1 MYSLPQ
7 KTKWQQRAISRE
19 LCVDRATVKFYAEQ
33 ICIYI
38 PDYLKE
44 CPRNP
49 DGSVQSGFA
58 LSQYQFWV
66 LYRVLIV
73 AREIRESL
81 NGRTFRPVV
90 KATVIKLAQTL
101 SEESFNRQSEANV
114 A

>member
-7 KTKWQQRAISRE
+7 KQKWQQRAISRE

-33 ICIYI
+33 ICIYV
-38 PDYLKE
+38 PDYLKG

-49 DGSVQSGFA
+49 DGSIQSGFA

-81 NGRTFRPVV
+81 NGRKFRPVV
-90 KATVIKLAQTL
+90 KATIIKLAHTL
-101 SEESFNRQSEANV
+101 SEESFKRQSQAN
-114 A
+114 AA

>member
-7 KTKWQQRAISRE
+7 RLKWQQRAISRE

-33 ICIYI
+33 VCIYV

-44 CPRNP
+44 CPRNS
-49 DGSVQSGFA
+49 DGSIQSGFA

-81 NGRTFRPVV
+81 NGTKFRPVV

-101 SEESFNRQSEANV
+101 SKESFNHQSHVHA